1 VVVVSRRHVL
11 ARRRPAGE
19 MGRRVLLKA
28 VAARRRAGR
37 AAERAYRALLLA
49 WAAATLLGFLYAM
62 ANPFGV
68 PW

>member
-1 VVVVSRRHVL
+1 M
-11 ARRRPAGE
+11 ARP
-19 MGRRVLLKA
+19 GRRTSPGLTAGA
-28 VAARRRAGR
+28 VAL
-37 AAERAYRALLLA
+37 RAYRALLLA